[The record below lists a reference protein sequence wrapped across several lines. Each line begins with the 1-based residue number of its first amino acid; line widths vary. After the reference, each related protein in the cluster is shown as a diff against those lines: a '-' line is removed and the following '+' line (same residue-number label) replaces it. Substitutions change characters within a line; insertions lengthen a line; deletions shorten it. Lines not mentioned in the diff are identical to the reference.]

1 MNAITSRS
9 LKEETL
15 VLEITTMGFV
25 NLTLWKEEFNSHCNQ
40 SLSSME
46 LLVEYFTIPST
57 SCDCNF
63 HFYYEDTLLLVEI
76 QSSCFLSFIAFLTK
90 QPTIIRLDLPSQYQ
104 LPSSLL
110 RNYSFQEVLSTRED
124 VQDFYNHQIHGENHI
139 IGLSD
144 TGVDIHSC
152 FFEDQHHQ
160 VRYDPNLNDTSHRKI
175 YLYYPFSNKIEDS
188 IDGHGSHVAGTL
200 VGEIDEMN
208 SYSKYNGI
216 AYKARLAFIDIGS
229 GKGKNTQLETPRK
242 IVQLIDL
249 LYDRM
254 ILILI

>member
-25 NLTLWKEEFNSHCNQ
+25 NLTLWKEEFNSHCNL

-46 LLVEYFTIPST
+46 LLFDYFTSQST
-57 SCDCNF
+57 SCDCKY
-63 HFYYEDTLLLVEI
+63 HFFYEDTLLLVEI
-76 QSSCFLSFIAFLTK
+76 QSSCFLSLLAFLTK
-90 QPTIIRLDLPSQYQ
+90 QPNIIRLDLPTQYQ

-110 RNYSFQEVLSTRED
+110 RNYSYQEVLSTRAD
-124 VQDFYNHQIHGENHI
+124 VQVFYDHHIHGENHI

-152 FFEDQHHQ
+152 FFEDQQHAI
-160 VRYDPNLNDTSHRKI
+160 RYDLNGNDTSHRKI
-175 YLYYPFSNKIEDS
+175 FLYYPFSNKIEDS
-188 IDGHGSHVAGTL
+188 VDGHGSHVAGTL
-200 VGEIDEMN
+200 VGEVDEMN
-208 SYSKYNGI
+208 PYSKYNGI

-249 LYDRM
+249 LYKRIIQIIM
-254 ILILI
+254 